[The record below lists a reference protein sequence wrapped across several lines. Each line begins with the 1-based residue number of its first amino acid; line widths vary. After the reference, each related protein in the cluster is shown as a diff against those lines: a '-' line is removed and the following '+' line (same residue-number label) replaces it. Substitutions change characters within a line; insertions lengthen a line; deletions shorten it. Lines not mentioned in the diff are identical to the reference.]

1 VGGSVGSLCSSGD
14 GSGDHALELYTA
26 YTQVLVV
33 GDRARTARSSC
44 QRLVSRLK
52 PLKPL
57 LEEIR
62 ESKLLPF
69 SGAIAGFGSLENGL
83 TKAKELLELCGGNG
97 SHLYMVT

>member
-1 VGGSVGSLCSSGD
+1 VAVWEAFAAAAMDPAITLSNCIQLIHKCV
-14 GSGDHALELYTA
+14 
-26 YTQVLVV
+26 VV

-69 SGAIAGFGSLENGL
+69 SGAIAGFASLENGL